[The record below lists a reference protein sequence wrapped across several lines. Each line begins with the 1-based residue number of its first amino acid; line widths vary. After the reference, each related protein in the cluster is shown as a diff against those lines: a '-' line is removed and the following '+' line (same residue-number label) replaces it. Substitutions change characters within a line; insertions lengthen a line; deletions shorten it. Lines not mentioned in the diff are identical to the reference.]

1 MSGPLHLSIL
11 CLFFHKRQ
19 RTNDCRSIRSNLKA
33 FLNAWEVF
41 NQMHF
46 YTYVFLIIGGNGSDF
61 ENSLRISV
69 SDKSSRI
76 VCVLKNVLSCKLI
89 LLFDISYWF
98 LYVVI
103 KLKNYFVLN
112 GIFFSNLALAKL
124 VAVCVKAGKLLGRTV
139 LTICTPRWAPRS
151 GCPGWPSAPGRA
163 GGLRSQS
170 GGQGISSRDRA
181 CCSWCGTF
189 GRRTDTDRVSHL
201 HRDEYIMYMWHF

>member
-11 CLFFHKRQ
+11 CLFFKKRQ

-41 NQMHF
+41 NQMHLHICF
-46 YTYVFLIIGGNGSDF
+46 FNYWGDGSDF

-69 SDKSSRI
+69 SDKSSGI

-98 LYVVI
+98 LYVI

-112 GIFFSNLALAKL
+112 GIFSNLALAKL
-124 VAVCVKAGKLLGRTV
+124 VAVCVKAGKLLGRRV
-139 LTICTPRWAPRS
+139 LTICTPHWAPRW
-151 GCPGWPSAPGRA
+151 GCPGWRPAPGRA
-163 GGLRSQS
+163 GGSRSQS
-170 GGQGISSRDRA
+170 VGPGISSRDRA
-181 CCSWCGTF
+181 CCSWCGTS
-189 GRRTDTDRVSHL
+189 GRRIDTDRVSHL
-201 HRDEYIMYMWHF
+201 HREKT